1 MSNSYET
8 SSSQLPLEEL
18 QGVIERLTFQSD
30 KTGDSVAR
38 LKVPKAHDLITI
50 VGDRVI
56 QKVNDYN
63 WDVFNGDL
71 GVIETI
77 DLEEVAVTV
86 QFSTKTVTYDLT
98 DLNEITLVW
107 AVTIH
112 KSRGSKSQWSFCPC
126 ICSTT

>member
-1 MSNSYET
+1 MSHSYET
-8 SSSQLPLEEL
+8 PSSQLPLEEL
-18 QGVIERLTFQSD
+18 QGVIERLTFHSSE
-30 KTGDSVAR
+30 TGYTVAR

-77 DLEEVAVTV
+77 DLEEVAVMV

-112 KSRGSKSQWSFCPC
+112 KSQGSESQWSFCPC